1 MAENNPVD
9 RAVAAAG
16 GEQAFMERVGIKRR
30 SLFAWR
36 ASGIPAV
43 RLPAV
48 VRVTGIPA
56 HELRPDLFP
65 AEAA

>member
-9 RAVAAAG
+9 RAVAAVG
-16 GEQAFMERVGIKRR
+16 GDEAFMAALGIKRR

-36 ASGIPAV
+36 ASGIPPV

-48 VRVTGIPA
+48 VKATGIPA
-56 HELRPDLFP
+56 HELRPDMFRT
-65 AEAA
+65 EAA